1 MFLQGGPPWTRPC
14 KAQGCTLSTAPPAPF
29 TDYVVQVLAKHSG
42 PLSIKDLSTLT
53 GIKVDD
59 IIYTLQ
65 SMQLVQYYK
74 GQHVLCAAP
83 AVIEWCVLSSR
94 ASQTE
99 STGRDSLPLSP
110 KLQAQACADSWVPS
124 LA

>member
-1 MFLQGGPPWTRPC
+1 MQGP
-14 KAQGCTLSTAPPAPF
+14 QGCTVRQAPPAPVM
-29 TDYVVQVLAKHSG
+29 YCVEQVLAKHSG

-74 GQHVLCAAP
+74 GQHVLCAVP
-83 AVIEWCVLSSR
+83 AVIEWCVLPSR
-94 ASQTE
+94 ASQV
-99 STGRDSLPLSP
+99 DC
-110 KLQAQACADSWVPS
+110 ACR
-124 LA
+124 